1 MLDVKNRN
9 DLKPSFPFKENQR
22 QWPSSILK
30 ARGILRKGLQQFLE
44 VRKDDLET
52 YLTHIIESDI
62 QYFLK
67 TNTIKRFVSTTKC
80 FNSFWTQFN
89 EKVCEN
95 YAIKEYDI
103 DKLDQCNVAKFLTT
117 QTAVKYFMK
126 L

>member
-1 MLDVKNRN
+1 M
-9 DLKPSFPFKENQR
+9 
-22 QWPSSILK
+22 
-30 ARGILRKGLQQFLE
+30 
-44 VRKDDLET
+44 
-52 YLTHIIESDI
+52 
-62 QYFLK
+62 
-67 TNTIKRFVSTTKC
+67 
-80 FNSFWTQFN
+80 QFN